1 MTGLET
7 SLSLGL
13 THLLEPGH
21 LSLMDFF
28 SNMTINPASL
38 YSFDAGYVAEND
50 PADLVTFADKEKGLI
65 TNNFASKASNSPLVG
80 EELIDKVKYTI
91 CKGQIVYQDVT

>member
-1 MTGLET
+1 
-7 SLSLGL
+7 
-13 THLLEPGH
+13 
-21 LSLMDFF
+21 
-28 SNMTINPASL
+28 MTINSASL

-65 TNNFASKASNSPLVG
+65 TNTFASKASNSPLVG